1 MTIPASKILKAS
13 KSLVAAASLQ
23 HHSPTFENAQ
33 TQNVHVIVN
42 NPTTTT
48 TKSDNPNEPTT
59 TNPTNES
66 NNSNNIEDRDGI
78 YVVYGKDDS
87 DNPYKSAQ
95 HNVAERDL
103 KSATANVEEL
113 SKLIIEKDNLIK
125 ALSLII
131 EMFQSNPLMINKYV
145 IAHEETLKELIRLLT
160 NADSVD
166 IQLADLECSCTNP
179 KTSTIKR
186 IYLTVD
192 DQIYSL
198 DMCPSVLKL
207 FETYRISLI
216 LVAL

>member
-48 TKSDNPNEPTT
+48 TKSDNPNEPIN
-59 TNPTNES
+59 TNPTIES

-87 DNPYKSAQ
+87 DNPYK
-95 HNVAERDL
+95 NVAERDL

-166 IQLADLECSCTNP
+166 IQLADLECSCANP
-179 KTSTIKR
+179 KTATIKR

-192 DQIYSL
+192 EQIYSL
-198 DMCPSVLKL
+198 DLCPTVLKL

>member
-48 TKSDNPNEPTT
+48 TKSENPNEPIN
-59 TNPTNES
+59 TNPTIES

-78 YVVYGKDDS
+78 YVVYGKDES
-87 DNPYKSAQ
+87 DNPYK
-95 HNVAERDL
+95 NVAERDL
-103 KSATANVEEL
+103 KSAATNVEEL

>member
-42 NPTTTT
+42 NPNQSIQQ
-48 TKSDNPNEPTT
+48 TKQSLDKSSEQAKDDNDNE
-59 TNPTNES
+59 
-66 NNSNNIEDRDGI
+66 GI
-78 YVVYGKDDS
+78 YVVYGKDDE

-95 HNVAERDL
+95 CERDL
-103 KSATANVEEL
+103 KTAETNTAEL
-113 SKLIIEKDNLIK
+113 SKLISEKDNLIK
-125 ALSLII
+125 ALSIII
-131 EMFQSNPLMINKYV
+131 EMFQNNPLMINKYV

-166 IQLADLECSCTNP
+166 IQLADLECSCANP
-179 KTSTIKR
+179 KTATIKR

-192 DQIYSL
+192 EQIYSL
-198 DMCPSVLKL
+198 DLCPTVLKL

>member
-42 NPTTTT
+42 NPNQSIQQTKQSLDKSSEQAT
-48 TKSDNPNEPTT
+48 TKDDNDNE
-59 TNPTNES
+59 
-66 NNSNNIEDRDGI
+66 GI
-78 YVVYGKDDS
+78 YVVYGKDDE
-87 DNPYKSAQ
+87 DNPYKT
-95 HNVAERDL
+95 VAERDL
-103 KSATANVEEL
+103 KTAETNTAEL
-113 SKLIIEKDNLIK
+113 SKLISEKDNLIK
-125 ALSLII
+125 ALSIII
-131 EMFQSNPLMINKYV
+131 EMFQNNPLMINKYV

-166 IQLADLECSCTNP
+166 IQLADLECSCANP
-179 KTSTIKR
+179 KTATIKR

-192 DQIYSL
+192 EQIYSL
-198 DMCPSVLKL
+198 DLCPTVLKL

>member
-42 NPTTTT
+42 NPNQSQSSPIPT
-48 TKSDNPNEPTT
+48 TKQSLDKSSEQVNDDNE
-59 TNPTNES
+59 
-66 NNSNNIEDRDGI
+66 GI
-78 YVVYGKDDS
+78 YVVYGKDDE
-87 DNPYKSAQ
+87 DNPYKTT
-95 HNVAERDL
+95 AERDL
-103 KSATANVEEL
+103 KTAETNTAEL
-113 SKLIIEKDNLIK
+113 SKLISEKDNLIK

-131 EMFQSNPLMINKYV
+131 EMFQNNPLMINKYV

-166 IQLADLECSCTNP
+166 IQLADLECSCANP
-179 KTSTIKR
+179 KTATIKR

-192 DQIYSL
+192 EQIYSL
-198 DMCPSVLKL
+198 DLCPTVLKL